1 MARQHRWRGEIYHL
15 HDGTIV
21 DALVEAEARGVEV
34 RIVLE
39 DGAWWTG
46 GQASDRDRNQQAAA
60 ELLAAGGAEVLWM
73 VAPEDR
79 TDPYRNMHSKAL
91 VRDGE
96 SSFISSGNLKSTSLP
111 SDGSG
116 NREWSMIV
124 DNVTFAQQLQK
135 VLEWDLDPNRPHLRA
150 LVEQRWTRPHNDPHG
165 LHLPEHR
172 FRTQSLAQGIGS
184 S

>member
-1 MARQHRWRGEIYHL
+1 M
-15 HDGTIV
+15 
-21 DALVEAEARGVEV
+21 

-60 ELLAAGGAEVLWM
+60 ELVAGGAEVLWM

-124 DNVTFAQQLQK
+124 DNVTFAQQLQN

-150 LVEQRWTRPHNDPHG
+150 WSSNDGPDHTNDPPTVSIFPNTASG
-165 LHLPEHR
+165 LSR
-172 FRTQSLAQGIGS
+172 WRRGIGAPDVPR
-184 S
+184 